1 MLFAIAKSEIRNS
14 KSEIESRLALC
25 SATDMARRLVHWLPA
40 LLYMGLIFMLSS
52 QSNLPAPY
60 EFPESDKVFHV
71 LAYVPLG
78 FLMVYAL
85 SRSTSSNLI
94 FFGAFLAFLYGV
106 TDEIHQYFVPGRDA
120 SALDVMADGA
130 GAMIGSFIYTKL
142 RFGKKIR
149 RRTSK
154 LT

>member
-1 MLFAIAKSEIRNS
+1 
-14 KSEIESRLALC
+14 
-25 SATDMARRLVHWLPA
+25 MARRLVDWLPA

-71 LAYVPLG
+71 LAYAPLG

-85 SRSTSSNLI
+85 SRSTSSANLI
-94 FFGAFLAFLYGV
+94 FFGAFLAFLYGL
-106 TDEIHQYFVPGRDA
+106 TDEIHQAFVPGRDA

-130 GAMIGSFIYTKL
+130 GAMIGSSVFVWT
-142 RFGKKIR
+142 R
-149 RRTSK
+149 RNGSK
-154 LT
+154 GAPTP